1 MVVCENNK
9 GFTLTVEN
17 QITNRI
23 LIPKNGQIRCV
34 VATYPIADKNETIG
48 KLKVLHD
55 LDSGKHKTYQER
67 RILKW
72 AVLKRQNGDLEL
84 AGPTKD
90 IILNGVVHKTKSVQ
104 VPITNLSSSYAQ
116 VNANITGDCA
126 EMMQLTPETASIGP
140 DGQLVF
146 TIKYTASNPH
156 VPRLHNLVIEV
167 SGQQREFVFPF
178 KVKIENHYYW
188 LICIVI
194 FRYQQVD
201 NKMFEIRVHQFL
213 DDHQNLIDP
222 TRFSLTRSFLF
233 LQW

>member
-1 MVVCENNK
+1 M
-9 GFTLTVEN
+9 
-17 QITNRI
+17 
-23 LIPKNGQIRCV
+23 
-34 VATYPIADKNETIG
+34 
-48 KLKVLHD
+48 
-55 LDSGKHKTYQER
+55 
-67 RILKW
+67 KW

-90 IILNGVVHKTKSVQ
+90 IVLNGVVHKTKSIQ

-178 KVKIENHYYW
+178 KVKFSIFIIFCVNF
-188 LICIVI
+188 I
-194 FRYQQVD
+194 FRYQLVD
-201 NKMFEIRVHQFL
+201 NKLFEIRLYQYL
-213 DDHQNLIDP
+213 DDHQNLID
-222 TRFSLTRSFLF
+222 RIKFSRIRNFLF
-233 LQW
+233 LQWLRRLNLK

>member
-1 MVVCENNK
+1 M
-9 GFTLTVEN
+9 
-17 QITNRI
+17 
-23 LIPKNGQIRCV
+23 
-34 VATYPIADKNETIG
+34 
-48 KLKVLHD
+48 
-55 LDSGKHKTYQER
+55 
-67 RILKW
+67 KW

-90 IILNGVVHKTKSVQ
+90 IVLNGVVHKTKSVQ

-146 TIKYTASNPH
+146 TIKYTASTPH

-178 KVKIENHYYW
+178 KVKFSI
-188 LICIVI
+188 LSDLCID
-194 FRYQQVD
+194 FFSRYQLVD
-201 NKMFEIRVHQFL
+201 NKMFEIRLHQYL
-213 DDHQNLIDP
+213 GDHQNLNDQIK
-222 TRFSLTRSFLF
+222 FSRIRNFLF
-233 LQW
+233 LPWWKRLNPK